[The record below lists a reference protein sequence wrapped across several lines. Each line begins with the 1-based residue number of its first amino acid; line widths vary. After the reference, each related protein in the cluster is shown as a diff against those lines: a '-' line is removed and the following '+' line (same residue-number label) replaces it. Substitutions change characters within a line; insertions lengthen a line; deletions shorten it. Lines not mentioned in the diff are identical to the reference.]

1 MIKSSARNTLI
12 TADHTITDNFAIAN
26 WFIIEEVGRNIYGKW
41 IFDPNKLIAVTVK
54 DRDSVN
60 DVAIL
65 EAQCIFD
72 EKDMISQC
80 PGREVPNVL
89 DEHLFKTYY
98 CPLGDCVFDN
108 ERQMLNIQ
116 VSAKKK

>member
-1 MIKSSARNTLI
+1 MGTTFVIKSSARNTLI

-54 DRDSVN
+54 DRDSDN

-72 EKDMISQC
+72 EKDMILYAL
-80 PGREVPNVL
+80 GLKRIIVPLEIVCLITNVR
-89 DEHLFKTYY
+89 
-98 CPLGDCVFDN
+98 C
-108 ERQMLNIQ
+108 
-116 VSAKKK
+116 